1 MYGSRGEGGGRCPK
15 KKSLRAE
22 CWWVR
27 NFQPTVTD
35 ALLLRLLM
43 LLSLA
48 QAGGPQHACSA
59 VGLQAVVWQACVGV
73 ALALE
78 QLCR

>member
-1 MYGSRGEGGGRCPK
+1 M
-15 KKSLRAE
+15 LRAGGPPPGPRAGS
-22 CWWVR
+22 CGRPWLLMV
-27 NFQPTVTD
+27 
-35 ALLLRLLM
+35 LMLLRLLM